1 VHRRRGDV
9 IDKDAHWRESNYIRK
24 PPPSAVRTNAEQRLD
39 RIKPSRASPFAAR
52 ATPAVAAAAVVADAT
67 RGKIPPN
74 MALAR
79 SSRLTGQGT
88 RAQKKLIY
96 SGASMTNA
104 PADMQRLF
112 KSLAG
117 IESQRVVN
125 KVTGEV
131 TWKTPVELF
140 FGAQPPSAA
149 PLSSPPDWV
158 PCWGGSPVLY
168 EMSRKKA
175 RISKPTAAA
184 TSQIDAATVA
194 AATSQ
199 IDAATAA
206 AASSHAATDAVATAL
221 AAVLAADA
229 AAIDAANVAAP
240 CIAAAEA
247 AAGAASAAAQ
257 AASVYSPCQGE

>member
-1 VHRRRGDV
+1 VHRHRGDV
-9 IDKDAHWRESNYIRK
+9 IDKDALWRESNYLRK
-24 PPPSAVRTNAEQRLD
+24 PPPSAMRTNAEQRLD

-52 ATPAVAAAAVVADAT
+52 ATPAVAAAADVADAT
-67 RGKIPPN
+67 RGKSSPN

-79 SSRLTGQGT
+79 SSRLTSQGT

-104 PADMQRLF
+104 PANMQRLF
-112 KSLAG
+112 KSRD
-117 IESQRVVN
+117 QRVVN

-131 TWKTPVELF
+131 MWKTPVELF
-140 FGAQPPSAA
+140 FGAQPASAA

-158 PCWGGSPVLY
+158 PYWGGSPVLY